1 MRTIKKIMMTI
12 TAVITAMSCT
22 VMPMIVFAEENIDA
36 VAVDTNN
43 STISVVLVYQSMS
56 RTDYLDM
63 YNNCYDEAK
72 KQANE
77 YAAVLDTA
85 QYTEKEISDM
95 EIAYFEETMDK
106 VLADNIKSCALYAL
120 SDLDLD
126 ETACKFDSVYP
137 IVYCNLTEKQL
148 KSAENMNSIVKI
160 VYSDEWITPE
170 EFDVMPFDY
179 VEQSNTS
186 STVLSD
192 KLMAEIDAGKQT
204 IEATMLY
211 KDIDLSEIIQEV
223 RQKGEEYQNSL
234 DPNVYT
240 PDEINEMTGAYKENL
255 NAELINS
262 ATATYRQTICDYL
275 GIKMENV
282 TFIGNTRMICTL
294 TPEQIYTAAE
304 SDWLDK
310 SIILREE
317 FVSVDDLGYTTTL
330 PTETTMIETTTTTT
344 TTTTT
349 ITPIVTTDAQGNLTS
364 ESSETTIISDTST
377 EMFQSTTTT
386 TTTTIVTTVTT
397 EETIGSG
404 EIAFKVVSGHGKNTS
419 YLNEEPIIYRNAE
432 ELPQSHIS
440 DEDYAKYDAAF
451 FEDNALIYLK
461 LVERSGSITETI
473 KSIKVDENGIW
484 HINVESYIPEKQT
497 ADMMEWVHYITV
509 PNTLSDDTQ
518 IVIDCIKVDANGNQ
532 LPQTGYSNI
541 YKIISGFAILMT
553 VTGTVIV
560 IKTRKESK

>member
-204 IEATMLY
+204 IEVTMLY

-317 FVSVDDLGYTTTL
+317 FVSGDDIGYTTTL

-349 ITPIVTTDAQGNLTS
+349 DSTTTPVVTTEAQGNLTS
-364 ESSETTIISDTST
+364 ESSETTITGNTST

-386 TTTTIVTTVTT
+386 TTITTATT
-397 EETIGSG
+397 EETIGTG
-404 EIAFKVVSGHGKNTS
+404 EIVFEVISGHGRDSNYMDEK
-419 YLNEEPIIYRNAE
+419 PVIYRNAE
-432 ELPQSHIS
+432 KLPQYYIS
-440 DEDYAKYDAAF
+440 DEDYAKYDAEF

-461 LVERSGSITETI
+461 LAETSGSITETV
-473 KSIKVDENGIW
+473 KSIKVDETGIW
-484 HINVESYIPEKQT
+484 HITVESCIPEKQT
-497 ADMMEWVHYITV
+497 ADMMEWAHYITV
-509 PNTLSDDTQ
+509 PNTISDDTQ
-518 IVIDCIKVDANGNQ
+518 IVVDRIKVDDNGNQ

-541 YKIISGFAILMT
+541 YKIIAGLAMLMT
-553 VTGTVIV
+553 VTGTAIV
-560 IKTRKESK
+560 IKTRKESE